1 MPFYVATC
9 RLIWFVY
16 KRCLRILIRIENNIT
31 ILLNYFIYIYLFVF
45 QNGPK
50 KRGLPQ
56 VEQQV
61 ENVVN
66 LPQTQNNPNNLA
78 QNQINAQNLD
88 ESIDK
93 FKIQD
98 IINNDLNGNPLDLK
112 TTSSTSNN
120 VEDDRQAIEAAIQD
134 TLSLPGTNG
143 LTIEEFLGRIDL
155 KHLPTKEHFHGARNE
170 KQEAVVNAFRHS
182 WKGYK
187 KYAWGHDNLKPI
199 SETSHDWFG
208 LGLTLIDSL
217 DTMYI
222 MGLEDG
228 NFI

>member
-1 MPFYVATC
+1 MATC

-134 TLSLPGTNG
+134 PLSLPGTNG